1 MELQNVGIVSCGK
14 WIKRPEK
21 ANLVVLGKSYK
32 SSSAKSKLEIFSFDS
47 KTLSLSSSP
56 LAEYD
61 IEDGEPICIAVHPNG
76 DQIICATSSGDCKLF
91 ELCTQETSVKLLPK
105 EAPSLQGVGLQ
116 TCIEFSVDGCK
127 LGCGGEDG
135 HLRILEWPSLRIIL
149 DEPNAQ
155 KSFRDM
161 DFSLDSEF
169 LASTSTDGSA
179 RVWNANDGVTVAT
192 LKRDSNEKI
201 ELCCFSKDGT
211 KPFLFCTVQ
220 RAKAKAKPMTVVWD
234 MSTWNR
240 IGYKVLL
247 AKPAS
252 VLTTSQDGKYLA
264 LGSKDGDVCVV
275 EVKTMRIS
283 HWSKRLH
290 PGTSIAAL
298 EFCPSERVVL
308 TTTKEWGAKV
318 TQLTV
323 PVEWK
328 DWQIYGLLFV
338 MLLVSAIAFYI
349 FYLMS
354 DSFWQH
360 PATYQPST
368 SHIDPLLGDPHSEDP
383 FGPLDL

>member
-32 SSSAKSKLEIFSFDS
+32 SCSAKSKIEIFSYDS
-47 KTLSLSSSP
+47 KTTTLSLSP
-56 LAEYD
+56 LAEHEID
-61 IEDGEPICIAVHPNG
+61 DGEPVSIAVHPNG
-76 DQIICATSSGDCKLF
+76 DQIICATTSGDCKLF
-91 ELCTQETSVKLLPK
+91 ELCAQETSMELLAK
-105 EAPSLQGVGLQ
+105 EAPSLKGVGLQ
-116 TCIEFSVDGCK
+116 TCIAFSIDGCK
-127 LGCGGEDG
+127 LGFGGQDG
-135 HLRILEWPSLRIIL
+135 RLRILEWPSMRVIL
-149 DEPNAQ
+149 DEPNAH

-179 RVWNANDGVTVAT
+179 RVWNANDGIAVANLT
-192 LKRDSNEKI
+192 RKSDENF

-211 KPFLFCTVQ
+211 KPFLFCTIQ
-220 RAKAKAKPMTVVWD
+220 RAKAKPIIAVWD
-234 MSTWNR
+234 MSTWKR
-240 IGYKVLL
+240 IGHKALP
-247 AKPAS
+247 K
-252 VLTTSQDGKYLA
+252 LTSIISTSQDGKYLA

-290 PGTSIAAL
+290 PGSAIAAL

-308 TTTKEWGAKV
+308 TTTTEWGAKV

-323 PVEWK
+323 PVDWK
-328 DWQIYGLLFV
+328 DWQIYTLLLAL
-338 MLLVSAIAFYI
+338 LLVSAVAFYI
-349 FYLMS
+349 FYVTS
-354 DSFWQH
+354 DSFWQL
-360 PATYQPST
+360 PAADNPSRP
-368 SHIDPLLGDPHSEDP
+368 HIDTLLGDPHSSEDP